1 MDLRRALDLGARL
14 VFFAAAPF
22 AIVQAAVL
30 FPVWGALVG
39 VALAI
44 VVFLLSERLSEV
56 ASSSW
61 IVRLALGRELRIA
74 AFYREHP
81 PKPFLYYALYPLMFP
96 YWLIN
101 PVARREVWLFK
112 GYTFVGVV
120 VLVVSFVG
128 TYFYYFPPELGIL
141 HFLPIFGVSLAI
153 EALLVLWLLMP
164 LATSVIKLH
173 GEARRRELVF
183 LLLAALL
190 ATSVAAARL
199 LNRRDP
205 VVSYGTRERVVMRTA
220 AARRLAR
227 EVQVSA
233 LRAAWAEL
241 SRTPTAAD
249 RDGKLV
255 GAPLDK
261 AHQILE
267 SLYKS
272 DETLAFDLWASSQT
286 NPKLMILY
294 AEGRSWRRPIWVAI
308 GKDGFE
314 ITDPKKLPKGAFAAM
329 RHAASE

>member
-1 MDLRRALDLGARL
+1 MSFRRAFDFGARF

-44 VVFLLSERLSEV
+44 VVFLASERLSEV

-61 IVRLALGRELRIA
+61 LVRLALGRELRIA

-81 PKPFLYYALYPLMFP
+81 PKPFIYYALYPLMFP
-96 YWLIN
+96 YWLWDS
-101 PVARREVWLFK
+101 VARREVWLFK

-128 TYFYYFPPELGIL
+128 TYFYYFPPELGL
-141 HFLPIFGVSLAI
+141 PHFLPIFGVSLAI

-173 GEARRRELVF
+173 GEGRRGELVT
-183 LLLAALL
+183 LLVVALVATGTASLRLAQH
-190 ATSVAAARL
+190 
-199 LNRRDP
+199 RDP
-205 VVSYGTRERVVMRTA
+205 IVSYATRERVVMRTNKE
-220 AARRLAR
+220 RRLAR
-227 EVQVSA
+227 EVQTSA

-241 SRTPTAAD
+241 SRTHTPAD

-255 GAPLDK
+255 GPPLDK
-261 AHQILE
+261 AHQILG

-272 DETLAFDLWASSQT
+272 DEALAFDLWASSPRD
-286 NPKLMILY
+286 PKLMILY

-314 ITDPKKLPKGAFAAM
+314 ITDPKKLPKGAFLAM
-329 RHAASE
+329 HLAYDK